1 MSKSSN
7 QTPLARQYGAIKAKY
22 PGALLLF
29 RVGDFYE
36 TFGEDAIK
44 TAKILGIVLT
54 KRGNGSESETA
65 LAGFPYHSL
74 DSYLPKLVRAGERVA
89 ICDQLEDP
97 KFAQGIVKR
106 GVTELVTPGV
116 SFNDNV
122 LDARQN
128 NYLASLHFSD
138 KFIGLALLDVS
149 TGEFT
154 CTQGDTAYIE
164 KLLQSFS
171 PSELLFCKK
180 NRNQY
185 TSIFAERYNTFTLD
199 DWVFTTEFAQPLLTN
214 HFKTANLKGFG
225 IENLEHGI
233 VAAGVILH
241 YLAETEHNELGHI
254 NKITR
259 LEAEQFVWLDRFTI
273 RNLELVYAQQEGGM
287 PLIDILDKTVT
298 PMGARLLRKWV
309 VLPLKEKA
317 AIQERLET
325 VRMFVDK
332 PILQENI
339 LYHLKQIGDLE
350 RLISKVAV
358 RRISPREMVTLKRA
372 LQKIGPIKSLLLETK
387 QSPIIEVPE
396 PDNKPKPPPD
406 LFTQFIEDE
415 VVEEV
420 ILPVE
425 EIAKTDSSVLK
436 KYSDQLNPVEYLL
449 ETIEKTLRDDAPMVM
464 NQGGMIKK
472 GVDNELDDLLNIAY
486 SGKDYLVKLQMKE
499 SARSG
504 ISSLKIAFN
513 KVFGYYLE
521 VTNAHKEKVPQDWI
535 RKQTLVN
542 AERYITPELK
552 EYEDKILTAEDKIAV
567 IEQRIFNE
575 LVLTA
580 SEYVNQIQQN
590 ATVVAKLDGLLSF
603 AKISTKNK
611 YTQPKIND
619 GKILNIKEGR
629 HPVIELA
636 LPLGESYVPNDIFLD
651 NDSQQ
656 IIIITGPNMAG
667 KSALLRQTALIV
679 LMAQIG
685 CFVPAESA
693 EIGIVD
699 KIFTRVG
706 ASDNLSKGESTFMVE
721 MTETASILN
730 NLSDKSLILM
740 DEIGRG
746 TSTYDGVSI
755 AWSIAEFLHKHPQ
768 FHPKT
773 LFATHYHELNELAK
787 DFPRI
792 KNFNVAVKEVGN
804 KVIFLRKLKEG
815 GSEHSFGIHV
825 ASMAGMPQEIVL
837 RANEIMTTLETDPL
851 KAKSRKAIAD
861 MPKNKYKVAIL
872 DPQNINYERVKEK
885 IDKFDINTISPVE
898 ALLKLNEIVNLVKN
912 VKN

>member
-36 TFGEDAIK
+36 TFGEDAIRA
-44 TAKILGIVLT
+44 AKILGIVLT

-122 LDARQN
+122 LDSRQN

-138 KFIGLALLDVS
+138 KLIGLALLDVS
-149 TGEFT
+149 TGEYT

-171 PSELLFCKK
+171 PSEVLYCKK

-185 TSIFAERYNTFTLD
+185 HSIFAERYNTFTID
-199 DWVFTTEFAQPLLTN
+199 DWAFTSEFAVPMLTG

-225 IENLEHGI
+225 IENLEFGI
-233 VAAGVILH
+233 IAAGVILH

-273 RNLELVYAQQEGGM
+273 RNLELVYAQQDGGV

-317 AIQERLET
+317 TIIERLET
-325 VRMFVDK
+325 VRMFVEK

-339 LYHLKQIGDLE
+339 LHHLKQIGDLE

-358 RRISPREMVTLKRA
+358 RRISPRELVTLKRA
-372 LQKIGPIKSLLLETK
+372 LQKIGPIKNLLLEPK
-387 QSPIIEVPE
+387 QSPIVEPPE
-396 PDNKPKPPPD
+396 PDLTPKPAPD
-406 LFTQFIEDE
+406 LFTQYIEDE
-415 VVEEV
+415 VIEE
-420 ILPVE
+420 IEIPVE
-425 EIAKTDSSVLK
+425 EIKKEDSSVLK
-436 KYSDQLNPVEYLL
+436 KYSDQLNPCAFLL
-449 ETIEKTLRDDAPMVM
+449 ETIDKTLRDDAPMVM

-472 GVDNELDDLLNIAY
+472 GIDPALDELLDIAY

-521 VTNAHKEKVPQDWI
+521 VTNSHKDKVPQDWI

-567 IEQRIFNE
+567 IEQRIFND

-580 SEYVNQIQQN
+580 CEYVNQVQQN
-590 ATVVAKLDGLLSF
+590 AGVVAKLDALLSF
-603 AKISTKNK
+603 SKIAVKNK
-611 YTQPKIND
+611 YSRPEIND
-619 GKILNIKEGR
+619 SKVLTIKEGR

-636 LPLGESYVPNDIFLD
+636 LPLGENYVPNDIFLD

-685 CFVPAESA
+685 CFVPAEKA

-730 NLSDKSLILM
+730 NLSDRSLILM

-755 AWSIAEFLHKHPQ
+755 AWSIAEFLHKNPQ

-792 KNFNVAVKEVGN
+792 KNFNVSVKEVGN

-825 ASMAGMPQEIVL
+825 AAMAGMPQAIVL
-837 RANEIMTTLETDPL
+837 RANEIMNVLEQDPL

-861 MPKNKYKVAIL
+861 MPKNEVKVALI
-872 DPQNINYERVKEK
+872 DGTNPQFDRIKEK
-885 IDKFDINTISPVE
+885 LEKLDINSISPVE
-898 ALLKLNEIVNLVKN
+898 ALLKLNEILGVLR
-912 VKN
+912 